1 MPSFPPAFLSLVE
14 NLARLPG
21 LGAKSAQRLAFH
33 LLKTDASLAQN
44 LGSDLG
50 RLHQAVQLCRR
61 CSYLAEGE
69 LCAFCR
75 DPRRDARFIC
85 VVEDPRDVDAI
96 EATHEFRGQYHVL
109 LGVLSPLEGV
119 GPEALRVKEL
129 LERARAGLDE
139 VVLALDPDVEGD
151 ATALYIA
158 RLLKPL
164 GVKCTRLASGLP
176 SGAEL
181 DYTDSVTLARA
192 LQARRELA

>member
-21 LGAKSAQRLAFH
+21 VGAKSAQRLAFH
-33 LLKTDASLAQN
+33 LLKSEATLSDGLAR
-44 LGSDLG
+44 DLA
-50 RLHQAVQLCRR
+50 RLHQAVRLCSR
-61 CSYLAEGE
+61 CAYLSEGE
-69 LCAFCR
+69 LCAFCK
-75 DPRRDARFIC
+75 DTRRDSRLLC

-96 EATHEFRGQYHVL
+96 EATAEFRGQYHVL

-129 LERARAGLDE
+129 LERAREGLDE

-151 ATALYIA
+151 ATALYVA

-164 GVKCTRLASGLP
+164 GIKCTRLASGLP

-181 DYTDSVTLARA
+181 DYADTVTLARA
-192 LQARRELA
+192 LQRRTELS

>member
-21 LGAKSAQRLAFH
+21 VGMKSAQRLAFH
-33 LLKTDASLAQN
+33 LLKSESTLATG
-44 LGSDLG
+44 LAKDLG
-50 RLHQAVQLCRR
+50 RLHQAVRLCKR
-61 CSYLAEGE
+61 CAYLSEEE
-69 LCAFCR
+69 LCSFCKDTRR
-75 DPRRDARFIC
+75 DPKLLC
-85 VVEDPRDVDAI
+85 VVEDPRDVDSI
-96 EATHEFRGQYHVL
+96 EATSEFRGQYHVL

-129 LERARAGLDE
+129 LERAREGLDE

-151 ATALYIA
+151 ATALYVA

-164 GVKCTRLASGLP
+164 GIKVTKLASGLP

-181 DYTDSVTLARA
+181 DYADPVTLARA
-192 LQARRELA
+192 MQARREM

>member
-21 LGAKSAQRLAFH
+21 VGMKSAQRLAFH
-33 LLKTDASLAQN
+33 LLKSESTLATG
-44 LGSDLG
+44 LAKDLA
-50 RLHQAVQLCRR
+50 RLHQAVRLCKR
-61 CSYLAEGE
+61 CAYLSEEE
-69 LCAFCR
+69 LCSFCK
-75 DPRRDARFIC
+75 DTRRDARLIC
-85 VVEDPRDVDAI
+85 VVEDPRDVDSI
-96 EATHEFRGQYHVL
+96 EATSEFRGQYHVL

-129 LERARAGLDE
+129 LERAREGLDE

-151 ATALYIA
+151 ATALYVA

-164 GVKCTRLASGLP
+164 GIKVTKLASGLP

-181 DYTDSVTLARA
+181 DYADPVTLARA
-192 LQARRELA
+192 MQARREM

>member
-21 LGAKSAQRLAFH
+21 VGAKSAQRLAFH
-33 LLKTDASLAQN
+33 LLKSESTLA
-44 LGSDLG
+44 LGLSKDLG
-50 RLHQAVQLCRR
+50 RLHQAVRLCSR
-61 CSYLAEGE
+61 CAYLSEGE
-69 LCAFCR
+69 LCSFCLDTR
-75 DPRRDARFIC
+75 RNPRFLC

-96 EATHEFRGQYHVL
+96 EATSEFRGQYHVL

-129 LERARAGLDE
+129 VERAREGLDE

-151 ATALYIA
+151 ATSLYVA

-164 GVKCTRLASGLP
+164 GVRVTRLASGLP

-181 DYTDSVTLARA
+181 DYADPVTLARA
-192 LQARRELA
+192 MQARRDL

>member
-21 LGAKSAQRLAFH
+21 VGAKSAQRLAFH
-33 LLKTDASLAQN
+33 LLKSDSQLA
-44 LGSDLG
+44 LGLAKDLG
-50 RLHQAVQLCRR
+50 RLHQAVRLCSR
-61 CSYLAEGE
+61 CSYLAEEE
-69 LCAFCR
+69 LCSFCK
-75 DPRRDARFIC
+75 DPRRDARTIC
-85 VVEDPRDVDAI
+85 VVEDPRDVDSI

-129 LERARAGLDE
+129 LERARVGLDE

-181 DYTDSVTLARA
+181 DYTDTVTLARA
-192 LQARRELA
+192 LQRRTELS

>member
-21 LGAKSAQRLAFH
+21 VGHKSAQRLAFH
-33 LLKTDASLAQN
+33 LLKSEPHLAQG
-44 LGSDLG
+44 LAVDLG
-50 RLHQAVQLCRR
+50 RLHKAVRLCAR
-61 CSYLAEGE
+61 CAYLSEGE
-69 LCAFCR
+69 LCAFCL
-75 DPRRDARFIC
+75 DPRRDQRLIC

-129 LERARAGLDE
+129 LERARQGLDE

-151 ATALYIA
+151 ATSLYVA

-164 GVKCTRLASGLP
+164 GVRCTRLASGLP

-181 DYTDSVTLARA
+181 DYADPVTLARA
-192 LQARRELA
+192 LQARREL

>member
-1 MPSFPPAFLSLVE
+1 MASFPPAFLSLVE

-21 LGAKSAQRLAFH
+21 VGAKSAQRLAFH
-33 LLKTDASLAQN
+33 LLKSEAQLAQG
-44 LGSDLG
+44 LSKDLG
-50 RLHQAVQLCRR
+50 RLHQTVRLCSR
-61 CSYLAEGE
+61 CSYLSEGE
-69 LCAFCR
+69 LCSFCQ
-75 DPRRDARFIC
+75 DTRRDTRLIC
-85 VVEDPRDVDAI
+85 VVEDPRDVDSI

-129 LERARAGLDE
+129 LERARLGLDE

-151 ATALYIA
+151 ATSLYIA

-164 GVKCTRLASGLP
+164 GIRCTRLASGLP

-181 DYTDSVTLARA
+181 DYTDPVTLARA
-192 LQARRELA
+192 LQARRDI